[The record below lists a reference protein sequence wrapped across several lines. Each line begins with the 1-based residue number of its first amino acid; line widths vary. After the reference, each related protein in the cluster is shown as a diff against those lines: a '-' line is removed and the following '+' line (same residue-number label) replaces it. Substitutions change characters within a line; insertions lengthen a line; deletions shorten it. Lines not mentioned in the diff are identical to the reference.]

1 MGVRDT
7 STGTGRAPGGA
18 EGLVLGT
25 AQREG
30 EHGTASPG
38 LHSIHFKHFC
48 FVFSVMLLVLEH
60 FQCTKREEKP
70 QACKAEAVPCAGCCP
85 SPSRPQQARPWWSE
99 DHECHLQHSPQPG
112 RVRGKENAP
121 KGPGLAWGLLFSV
134 AAGQLLCSGCVTC
147 GNENPA
153 AHCVSPS
160 ELNRKSI
167 AQSHASYPGK
177 PAPVRIQF
185 RD

>member
-1 MGVRDT
+1 
-7 STGTGRAPGGA
+7 
-18 EGLVLGT
+18 
-25 AQREG
+25 
-30 EHGTASPG
+30 
-38 LHSIHFKHFC
+38 
-48 FVFSVMLLVLEH
+48 MLLVLEH
-60 FQCTKREEKP
+60 SQCTKREEKP

-112 RVRGKENAP
+112 RARGKENPP

-134 AAGQLLCSGCVTC
+134 VAGKLPCSGCVTC

-177 PAPVRIQF
+177 PEPVRIQV